1 MAATRTPARRRGLTV
16 LLLLTFPVLAAQT
29 AQVRAAAA
37 DGAQVEALAV
47 MEAFMSA
54 FNARD
59 EAAWADTLHFPHV
72 RIASGGVTMYAD
84 RAAFLA
90 GTNFG
95 AFAEDI
101 GWDHSA
107 WDDLQVIQS
116 GPEKVHVAV
125 NFTRYDAQGGVIGSY
140 ASLYVL
146 ENLEGRWGV
155 RARSS
160 FAP

>member
-1 MAATRTPARRRGLTV
+1 MVAVRSLAPLRWLATVAVTLFLQAP
-16 LLLLTFPVLAAQT
+16 
-29 AQVRAAAA
+29 AAAA
-37 DGAQVEALAV
+37 EKSAAIAAAEAGALAV
-47 MEAFMSA
+47 MAEFLRA

-72 RIASGGVTMYAD
+72 RIASGGVTVYAD

-90 GTNFG
+90 G
-95 AFAEDI
+95 ADLAQFALDL
-101 GWDHSA
+101 GWDHST
-107 WDDLQVIQS
+107 WDDMQVIQAS
-116 GPEKVHVAV
+116 AQKVHIAV
-125 NFTRYDAQGGVIGSY
+125 NFTRFDVQGNRLASY

-146 ENLEGRWGV
+146 EHLGDRWGV

>member
-1 MAATRTPARRRGLTV
+1 MAANRTSAPRRW
-16 LLLLTFPVLAAQT
+16 LAALVIMALQ
-29 AQVRAAAA
+29 AQALAAPAGAGAAAA
-37 DGAQVEALAV
+37 PAEALAV
-47 MEAFMSA
+47 MEAFMRA

-72 RIASGGVTMYAD
+72 RIASGGVTLYAD
-84 RAAFLA
+84 RAAFLE
-90 GTNFG
+90 GTNL
-95 AFAEDI
+95 ADFAENI

-116 GPEKVHVAV
+116 GAGKVHIAV

-146 ENLEGRWGV
+146 ENLDGRWGV